1 MPVKVTS
8 SRKEEEMKRLFIIL
22 LVAVFAGLG
31 VITQKQE
38 AASVTFTRDVA
49 PIIFGKCANC
59 HRPGEVAPMPLTSYK
74 EVRPWSKAIREEVIE
89 REMPPWF
96 ADPHSSTLK
105 FSNDRRLSQKEIDT
119 IVAWVDAGAPK
130 GDEAHLP
137 KMPDYA
143 PGWTF
148 GEPDLVVEM
157 PVDFEIPAEGELPMQ
172 NFYVPVPFTEERW
185 VEKVELRPG
194 NAAVVHHS
202 IANVINLPEGTK
214 VVDGR
219 AVKADSSEAQINRQ
233 SARETGGLSEGG
245 SREVFLSQDSFTRA
259 GAFKLVGQAPGK
271 GFERHH
277 PGTAKRILPGMYFQ
291 FNMHYQPSG
300 RVEKDRSRLGL
311 WFAKKPVTHEV
322 LTKGVTD
329 RIFIGGKE
337 LTETRMVNGKEVKVR
352 GRIPNIPP
360 NVDNWEIGGEVLIKE
375 AITLYAFAPHMH
387 LRGKDIKY
395 TLIWPDGREQVLL
408 SVPKFDFNWQLHYEL
423 DEPLKIPAGSRIVAL
438 AHYDNSIKNRY
449 NPAPQKEVFWSEQSW
464 DEMFIPWFEY
474 TVDSKDLTK
483 MAAPSGASSQKK

>member
-1 MPVKVTS
+1 
-8 SRKEEEMKRLFIIL
+8 MKRLFLIL
-22 LVAVFAGLG
+22 FVMLVAATLMTVKRNQAAG
-31 VITQKQE
+31 
-38 AASVTFTRDVA
+38 VTFSKDVA
-49 PIIFGKCANC
+49 PIIFNKCANC
-59 HRPGEVAPMPLTSYK
+59 HRPGEVAPMPLTSYQ
-74 EVRPWSKAIREEVIE
+74 EVRPWSKAIREEVVE
-89 REMPPWF
+89 RTMPPWF

-105 FSNDRRLSQKEIDT
+105 FSNDRLLSKDEIDT
-119 IVAWVDAGAPK
+119 IVAWVEAGAPK
-130 GDEAHLP
+130 GNDKDLP
-137 KMPDYA
+137 PMPKYT

-148 GEPDLVVEM
+148 GEPDMIVEM
-157 PVDFEIPAEGELPMQ
+157 PIEFEVPAEGELPMQ
-172 NFYVPVPFTEERW
+172 NFYVPVPFKEERW
-185 VEKVELRPG
+185 VEAVELRPG
-194 NAAVVHHS
+194 NSAVVHHS
-202 IANVINLPEGTK
+202 IANVVNLPEGTK
-214 VVDGR
+214 VVAGKAVRDGS
-219 AVKADSSEAQINRQ
+219 ASGQLNSQ

-245 SREVFLSQDSFTRA
+245 SREVFLSQDAFSRA

-322 LTKGVTD
+322 LTKGVSDT
-329 RIFIGGKE
+329 IFIAGKE
-337 LTETRMVNGKEVKVR
+337 LSETRMVNGKEVKVR

-395 TLIWPDGREQVLL
+395 TLIWPDGRQQVLL
-408 SVPKFDFNWQLHYEL
+408 NVPKFDFNWQLHYEL
-423 DEPLKIPAGSRIVAL
+423 TEPLKIPAGSKLVSL
-438 AHYDNSIKNRY
+438 AHYDNSLKNRY
-449 NPAPQKEVFWSEQSW
+449 NPAPQKEVYWSEQSW

-474 TVDSKDLTK
+474 TVDSKNLSK
-483 MAAPSGASSQKK
+483 PAAAPSASRQ

>member
-1 MPVKVTS
+1 
-8 SRKEEEMKRLFIIL
+8 MKRLFLIL
-22 LVAVFAGLG
+22 FVVLTATILMTVKRNQAAG
-31 VITQKQE
+31 
-38 AASVTFTRDVA
+38 VTFSKDVA
-49 PIIFGKCANC
+49 PIIFNKCANC
-59 HRPGEVAPMPLTSYK
+59 HRAGEVAPMPLTSYQ
-74 EVRPWSKAIREEVIE
+74 EVRPWSKAIREEVVE
-89 REMPPWF
+89 RTMPPWF
-96 ADPHSSTLK
+96 ADPHTSTLK
-105 FSNDRRLSQKEIDT
+105 FSNDRLLSKAEIDT
-119 IVAWVDAGAPK
+119 IVAWVEAGAPK
-130 GDEAHLP
+130 GNDKDLP
-137 KMPDYA
+137 PMPKYT

-148 GEPDLVVEM
+148 GEPDLIVEM
-157 PVDFEIPAEGELPMQ
+157 PVEFEVPAEGELPMQ
-172 NFYVPVPFTEERW
+172 NFYVPVPFKEERW
-185 VEKVELRPG
+185 VEAVELRPG

-202 IANVINLPEGTK
+202 IANVVNLPEGTK
-214 VVDGR
+214 VVAGKAVRDG
-219 AVKADSSEAQINRQ
+219 SSAGQLNSQ

-245 SREVFLSQDSFTRA
+245 SREVFLSQDAFSRA

-300 RVEKDRSRLGL
+300 RAEKDRSRLGL

-329 RIFIGGKE
+329 TIFIAGKE
-337 LTETRMVNGKEVKVR
+337 LSETRMVNGKAVKVR

-395 TLIWPDGREQVLL
+395 TLIWPDGRQQVLL
-408 SVPKFDFNWQLHYEL
+408 YVPKFDFNWQLHYEL
-423 DEPLKIPAGSRIVAL
+423 AEPLKIPAGSKLVSL
-438 AHYDNSIKNRY
+438 AHYDNSVKNRY

-474 TVDSKDLTK
+474 TVDSKNLSK
-483 MAAPSGASSQKK
+483 PPAAPGPGRQ